1 MGVASKVIH
10 VILRLAQLFFS
21 VIVLGLLANFVR
33 LLNQAGAHKDG
44 RIIYALV
51 VACISMLFSIVFI
64 APFMYAFLA
73 FPFDIVLF
81 IMWLIAFCLLASVSS
96 HSVITVVDLV
106 REPSHADLSTSERVD
121 AAQRGSETTGAI
133 TGEDGGGGRVLRH
146 LLLPGAENGKL
157 SLPSPSWP

>member
-1 MGVASKVIH
+1 MGVASKAIH

-21 VIVLGLLANFVR
+21 VIVLGLLANFIR
-33 LLNQAGAHKDG
+33 QLNQAGAHKDG
-44 RIIYALV
+44 RIIYTLV
-51 VACISMLFSIVFI
+51 VACISTLFSIVFI

-73 FPFDIVLF
+73 FPFDIVLS

-96 HSVITVVDLV
+96 DSVITVVDLV

-133 TGEDGGGGRVLRH
+133 TGEDGG
-146 LLLPGAENGKL
+146 
-157 SLPSPSWP
+157 